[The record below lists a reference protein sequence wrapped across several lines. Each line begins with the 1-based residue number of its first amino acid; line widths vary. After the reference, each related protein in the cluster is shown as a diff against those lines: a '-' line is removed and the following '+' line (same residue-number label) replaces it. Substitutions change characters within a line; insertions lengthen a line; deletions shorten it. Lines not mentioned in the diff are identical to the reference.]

1 MPGDDK
7 LLNGVY
13 KIFFAELITANV
25 MQILDLPENFKR
37 HVFAPRAK
45 TQESMNLLMRGSE
58 IHLSER
64 YTVSDNRVYTSLH
77 LIFASPPSIS

>member
-25 MQILDLPENFKR
+25 MQILDLSENAKR
-37 HVFAPRAK
+37 HLFAPRSK
-45 TQESMNLLMRGSE
+45 CQESMNLLMRGSVV
-58 IHLSER
+58 HLSER
-64 YTVSDNRVYTSLH
+64 YTVRGYTLCASFPSPLVSLH
-77 LIFASPPSIS
+77 FRI